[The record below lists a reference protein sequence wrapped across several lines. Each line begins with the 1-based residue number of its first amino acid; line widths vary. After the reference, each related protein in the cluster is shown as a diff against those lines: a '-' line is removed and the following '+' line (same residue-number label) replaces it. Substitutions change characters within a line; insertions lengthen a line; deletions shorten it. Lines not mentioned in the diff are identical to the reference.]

1 MEWER
6 NRRRMV
12 EFQLRECGIRDERVL
27 EAMFRTPRH
36 RFVQEAL
43 GARAYNDSP
52 LPIGEGQTISQPS
65 LVARMTEAL
74 GLAGSEK
81 VLDVGTGS
89 GYQTAILAGLAR
101 RVYSVERIP
110 SLAWKART
118 ILESLRHYNV
128 SVKVLDGT
136 LGWPENSPYDAI
148 LVTAGAPEIPAELID
163 QLAENGRL
171 VIPMGCEEKQT
182 LFRLTKKRGRV
193 EREELGPCRFVKLIG
208 AKGWPE

>member
-1 MEWER
+1 
-6 NRRRMV
+6 MV
-12 EFQLRECGIRDERVL
+12 EFHLRRRGVRDERVL

-36 RFVQEAL
+36 RFVEEAL

-74 GLAGSEK
+74 ALKGCEK
-81 VLDVGTGS
+81 VLEVGTGS
-89 GYQTAILAGLAR
+89 GYQTAILADLAR

-128 SVKVLDGT
+128 SIKVQDGT

-148 LVTAGAPEIPAELID
+148 IVTAGAPDIPSELID
-163 QLAENGRL
+163 QLGDTGRL
-171 VIPMGCEEKQT
+171 VIPMGDEEKQT
-182 LFRLTKKRGRV
+182 LFRLIKMKSRV
-193 EREELGPCRFVKLIG
+193 EKEALGPCRFVKLIG